1 MKRRNWL
8 SLEPRGG
15 NRSARR
21 AVIWRT
27 SWVSGEFHRDSP
39 FGLRRRLAP
48 SPPLPRTGQEAGGAR
63 SRRAYDPLGA
73 CTVTLC
79 TERKFSSFCSMLLL
93 VCGPISCSKCSTGGL
108 QLLPHAIQS
117 AAEAVRSFVHSSCA
131 KSLWYQNCAELPRIL
146 ATSQMRFF
154 KATFAS
160 SSPAT
165 PATQSGSGATH
176 LWAHLAPRVLT
187 PSRLRICRPSASR
200 LHNARHGR

>member
-1 MKRRNWL
+1 
-8 SLEPRGG
+8 
-15 NRSARR
+15 
-21 AVIWRT
+21 
-27 SWVSGEFHRDSP
+27 VSGEFHRDSP